1 LKSFSSLEIKNLK
14 QKIDTK
20 SDIWIFD
27 SSSKLTRYSLYSAFS
42 FLITSELDKK
52 KFNYA
57 ILMCASGPGF
67 CQVGASPKNP
77 NNPMPC
83 NSCILKRYFLQ
94 KKIII
99 KKLKITMKQYVN

>member
-1 LKSFSSLEIKNLK
+1 MKNLIAELKMLLKNINNFLNNRYKGTFHNIYYFLKSFSSLEIKNLK

-52 KFNYA
+52 K
-57 ILMCASGPGF
+57 L
-67 CQVGASPKNP
+67 
-77 NNPMPC
+77 
-83 NSCILKRYFLQ
+83 
-94 KKIII
+94 
-99 KKLKITMKQYVN
+99 TMQY